1 MEKQILIKVSESEYK
16 LIKQIQK
23 SFNLTYKDLLLN
35 SFSEKN
41 LNSLKFSEEDKQLYS
56 EIKKDCHDLARLGNA
71 LMMKGYDVQLSK
83 DITFIK
89 NKILERLL
97 KDDN

>member
-35 SFSEKN
+35 S
-41 LNSLKFSEEDKQLYS
+41 LKFSEEDKQLYS

-71 LMMKGYDVQLSK
+71 LIMKGYDVQLSK

>member
-35 SFSEKN
+35 S
-41 LNSLKFSEEDKQLYS
+41 LKFSEEVKQLYS
-56 EIKKDCHDLARLGNA
+56 EIKNDCHDLARLGNA
-71 LMMKGYDVQLSK
+71 LIMKGYDVQLSK

>member
-56 EIKKDCHDLARLGNA
+56 EIKKRLPW
-71 LMMKGYDVQLSK
+71 LS
-83 DITFIK
+83 
-89 NKILERLL
+89 
-97 KDDN
+97 